1 MPLLIRTANIAPVI
15 SPLSSTS
22 AILINDILIPVLDAS
37 SFNAH
42 HLTFDWKRVYLLSF
56 CTALETKV

>member
-22 AILINDILIPVLDAS
+22 AILINDILIPILDAS
-37 SFNAH
+37 STH
-42 HLTFDWKRVYLLSF
+42 II
-56 CTALETKV
+56 

>member
-15 SPLSSTS
+15 SPLSSAS

-37 SFNAH
+37 STH
-42 HLTFDWKRVYLLSF
+42 II
-56 CTALETKV
+56 